1 MIYKMGE
8 LFCGPGG
15 IAKGAQMA
23 DIGDPDWG
31 IAHAWANDFD
41 DDTCETYIHNICPQN
56 PDSVICQDVHI
67 LDFDDLKN
75 VSSIT
80 ALSFGAPCNDFS
92 VVGEQKGFNG
102 KYGPLY
108 SYGVKAL
115 RLFNP
120 DWFMFE
126 NVSGIRSANDG
137 KAFEKIQNDMK
148 EVGYRLY
155 PNLYKFEDYG
165 IPQTRHR
172 MIIIGIRD
180 DLPYEF
186 KIPSYEDYQMKTC
199 RQAIEEPPIPS
210 NAPNNERTQQSKK
223 VIQRLQYIKPGEN
236 AWTANIPEE
245 LRLNVR
251 GAKLS
256 QVYRRLDPDKP
267 SYTITG
273 SGGGGTHVY
282 HWDEPRALTN
292 RERARLQ
299 TFPDDYIFYGKKESV
314 RKQIGMAVPPEGA
327 RIIFEAVLKTFAGIP
342 YKSVEPVWADK

>member
-15 IAKGAQMA
+15 IAMGAQMA
-23 DIGDPDWG
+23 DIGDPQWG
-31 IAHAWANDFD
+31 ISHAWANDFD
-41 DDTCETYIHNICPQN
+41 ADACATYTHNICPQD
-56 PDSVICQDVHI
+56 PDSVICQDVHT

-108 SYGVKAL
+108 SYGVNAL
-115 RLFNP
+115 KFFNP

-148 EVGYRLY
+148 EAGYRLY
-155 PNLYKFEDYG
+155 PNLYRFEDYG
-165 IPQTRHR
+165 IPQARHR

-186 KIPSYEDYQMKTC
+186 KVPSYKDYKMKTC
-199 RQAIEEPPIPS
+199 RQAIEEPSIPP
-210 NAPNNERTQQSKK
+210 NAPNNERTQQSER

-245 LRLNVR
+245 LKLNVR

-282 HWDEPRALTN
+282 HWNEPRALTN

-299 TFPDDYIFYGKKESV
+299 TFPDDYKFYGKKESV

-327 RIIFEAVLKTFAGIP
+327 KIIFEAVLKTFAGIP
-342 YKSVEPVWADK
+342 YKSVEPVWAGK